1 MRKFLCY
8 DTNDAASGKIGVNSN
23 GVLSP
28 NATVPSTNGA
38 PYQQLVTD
46 GDGGVKWEDR
56 LVYDN
61 KTVLVEQTKIT
72 NAGRES
78 IIDLSLLANGSFV
91 TVNIDGTEYNVTLEE
106 GGEYMLGTG
115 TSNCYYHIG
124 HSGGINIS
132 SKTTF
137 ASGYPFFVVIDE
149 DGACMVLFDGE
160 SVGTE
165 HTFGVYAGE
174 IKQIDPKYINDMY
187 YTKTTPGSDG
197 PIVTFKAYENSVSP
211 LTLSEPV
218 IVDAPYTVK
227 VGNDEYKTIG
237 TTDGDNLYIQ
247 VDTQGSLPA
256 QGTLIVTDPINNPLV
271 AMWQGN
277 KTNKKI
283 EIVRESQEEIKQIDP
298 KYIPP
303 TTVIVNLTANE
314 DGTFSAD
321 KTFDE
326 VKALIDSGFNVKC
339 SFKHIEAPC
348 IVYTTENTN
357 TVIGFEI
364 VDVSER
370 IGYIAIFTPDTVL
383 VNEIN
388 VDDLLLPPIN
398 NNYGFLQAINGVW
411 EISPDIILP
420 SATSGSS
427 KKFKITVND
436 SGTITATEV

>member
-1 MRKFLCY
+1 MKKFLCY
-8 DTNDAASGKIGVNSN
+8 DTNDAASGKINVDNR
-23 GVLSP
+23 GVLKP
-28 NATVPSTNGA
+28 NSTVPSTNGA

-46 GDGGVKWEDR
+46 GDGNVKWEDKPFGD
-56 LVYDN
+56 VESNIPGEIYEAGYTEFDN
-61 KTVLVEQTKIT
+61 
-72 NAGRES
+72 
-78 IIDLSLLANGSFV
+78 
-91 TVNIDGTEYNVTLEE
+91 
-106 GGEYMLGTG
+106 
-115 TSNCYYHIG
+115 
-124 HSGGINIS
+124 
-132 SKTTF
+132 
-137 ASGYPFFVVIDE
+137 VVIGNDLIISE
-149 DGACMVLFDGE
+149 EIWNALLTKGSSLIINDTGEQYEFSRETDVRIEYTGDGNPSAGNLFVCKDSPKAYFYSARPDATLGVKYMV
-160 SVGTE
+160 SVPYEYT
-165 HTFGVYAGE
+165 
-174 IKQIDPKYINDMY
+174 KQIDPKYINDMY

-247 VDTQGSLPA
+247 VDKQGSLPA

-283 EIVRESQEEIKQIDP
+283 EIIRESQEEVKQIDP

-303 TTVIVNLTANE
+303 TTVIVNVTANE

-321 KTFDE
+321 KTFDK

-339 SFKHIEAPC
+339 RFNMFEAPC

-357 TVIGFEI
+357 TVIGFEL
-364 VDVSER
+364 VDVSESF
-370 IGYIAIFTPDTVL
+370 GYIAIFTPDRVV

-411 EISPDIILP
+411 EISPDIIIP
-420 SATSGSS
+420 SSTSGSS
-427 KKFKITVND
+427 KKFKITVDD
-436 SGTITATEV
+436 SGTISATEV